1 MRLLI
6 FFLLMGI
13 SAPLSAQTNFQKL
26 RTTFEEG
33 EVFEA
38 SFQHTYID
46 SYTEESTN
54 SEGTVWINQV
64 GYKLV
69 SESQTIV
76 VDGELSTVYDEL
88 RNRVI
93 ISEYEVEEDDFAPSR
108 MLSDLDDT
116 YTASEEVQSN
126 GHTLITLK
134 TDDDFAAFI
143 QVEIEID
150 AQLRPL
156 KITAYDIADNIIIT
170 TFTDGRFVADNGSIF
185 ALSYPEDAEIIDM
198 RY

>member
-185 ALSYPEDAEIIDM
+185 GLSYPEDAEIIDM